1 MLDEKWNIR
10 PTTERVVSIR
20 VRHIF
25 LFSSTGFIKIQ
36 FGGHFI
42 ALGQGISKLFLFFFW
57 EEYSSNNLNSNFGI
71 PCSKVWKIFFSNIVV
86 WRIKRRVL
94 EYWTQISNQFSEM
107 SKNVRLTCEKPC
119 FLENFL
125 ILQLFYYLCSQ
136 FLRFLKNDSIFVFS
150 VLMRVFWTVTRLYYK
165 NIFLKLYY
173 RGFQTLKPE
182 YSRNIRLRKKIK
194 TVLKSPGR
202 GL

>member
-1 MLDEKWNIR
+1 MGIIWY
-10 PTTERVVSIR
+10 VR
-20 VRHIF
+20 VRHF
-25 LFSSTGFIKIQ
+25 FWKIQ

-57 EEYSSNNLNSNFGI
+57 DLNFSNILTSKFGI

-94 EYWTQISNQFSEM
+94 EHWTQISNQFSEM

-119 FLENFL
+119 FLENFR

-136 FLRFLKNDSIFVFS
+136 FSWFLKNDSIFVFS
-150 VLMRVFWTVTRLYYK
+150 VSMRFFWTVTRLYLK
-165 NIFLKLYY
+165 QIFFKLYY
-173 RGFQTLKPE
+173 RGSRILKSK

>member
-1 MLDEKWNIR
+1 MY
-10 PTTERVVSIR
+10 IR

-57 EEYSSNNLNSNFGI
+57 DLYFSNILTFKFGI

-119 FLENFL
+119 FLENFR

-136 FLRFLKNDSIFVFS
+136 FSWFLKNDMIFVFS
-150 VLMRVFWTVTRLYYK
+150 VSMRFFWTVTRLY
-165 NIFLKLYY
+165 F
-173 RGFQTLKPE
+173 
-182 YSRNIRLRKKIK
+182 KKIFF
-194 TVLKSPGR
+194 
-202 GL
+202 

>member
-1 MLDEKWNIR
+1 MNKSLHMY
-10 PTTERVVSIR
+10 IR

-57 EEYSSNNLNSNFGI
+57 DLYFSNILTFKFGI
-71 PCSKVWKIFFSNIVV
+71 PCSKVWKIFVSNIVV

-94 EYWTQISNQFSEM
+94 KHWTQISNQFSEM

-119 FLENFL
+119 FLENFI

-136 FLRFLKNDSIFVFS
+136 FSWFLKNDSIFVFS
-150 VLMRVFWTVTRLYYK
+150 VSMRFFWTVTRLY
-165 NIFLKLYY
+165 L
-173 RGFQTLKPE
+173 
-182 YSRNIRLRKKIK
+182 KKIF
-194 TVLKSPGR
+194 V
-202 GL
+202 

>member
-1 MLDEKWNIR
+1 MLKPFKTSSPLKLFYYDCV
-10 PTTERVVSIR
+10 TLYIR

-57 EEYSSNNLNSNFGI
+57 DEYFSNNLTSKFGI

-94 EYWTQISNQFSEM
+94 EHWTQISNQFSEM

-119 FLENFL
+119 FLENFR
-125 ILQLFYYLCSQ
+125 ILQLFYYLCRQ
-136 FLRFLKNDSIFVFS
+136 FSWFLKNDSIFMFS
-150 VLMRVFWTVTRLYYK
+150 VSMRFFWTVTRLYLK
-165 NIFLKLYY
+165 KKKFNFTTGDPKLRSQNI
-173 RGFQTLKPE
+173 QE
-182 YSRNIRLRKKIK
+182 I
-194 TVLKSPGR
+194 
-202 GL
+202 

>member
-1 MLDEKWNIR
+1 MY
-10 PTTERVVSIR
+10 IR

-57 EEYSSNNLNSNFGI
+57 DEYFSNNLTSKFGI

-86 WRIKRRVL
+86 WHIKRRVL
-94 EYWTQISNQFSEM
+94 EHWTQISNQFSEM

-119 FLENFL
+119 FLEKFR
-125 ILQLFYYLCSQ
+125 ILQLFYYLCNNFHDFWKIIRYSCSVSQ
-136 FLRFLKNDSIFVFS
+136 CASFEPSQGYISKKYFFNFTTGDPKLKS
-150 VLMRVFWTVTRLYYK
+150 
-165 NIFLKLYY
+165 
-173 RGFQTLKPE
+173 Q
-182 YSRNIRLRKKIK
+182 NIREI
-194 TVLKSPGR
+194 
-202 GL
+202 

>member
-1 MLDEKWNIR
+1 MDPARPAQGVNNITALGR
-10 PTTERVVSIR
+10 GIHWETSVQWTLYSR
-20 VRHIF
+20 VRHLF

-42 ALGQGISKLFLFFFW
+42 ALGQGISKLFLLFFW
-57 EEYSSNNLNSNFGI
+57 DEYFSNNLTSKFGI

-119 FLENFL
+119 FLEKFR

-136 FLRFLKNDSIFVFS
+136 FSWFLKNDSIFVFS
-150 VLMRVFWTVTRLYYK
+150 VSMRFFWTVTRLY
-165 NIFLKLYY
+165 F
-173 RGFQTLKPE
+173 
-182 YSRNIRLRKKIK
+182 KKIFF
-194 TVLKSPGR
+194 
-202 GL
+202 